1 MFLLASN
8 GKPKSLFQIIK
19 CFYWLLF
26 FLDDALSVGG
36 RVFLFDHVFK
46 ENVSQEQVYNQA
58 ALPIVKVRE
67 GMKGTLEL
75 SI

>member
-1 MFLLASN
+1 MFLLVT
-8 GKPKSLFQIIK
+8 
-19 CFYWLLF
+19 F